1 MTRDGRPSRVAI
13 LVVNGFDRRSRYGRY
28 SQAEAVEFPWIEV
41 CLRQVERHSRDWDYE
56 VLVYDN
62 SYLAS
67 HRRVMNSYPRVRVL
81 PSAPVAVAGR
91 LATEAV
97 TRLVAP
103 LPAWM
108 ANANRFFERRHP
120 VALDHLVAQTSD
132 EVEYIVTLDT
142 DSFPVSDGWLDAL
155 VGACERGASLAGVYR
170 DEMAPQLA
178 PFVHVSGL
186 CIRRVDLCALDVSF
200 ARGVGQDIGQNITDA
215 IEARGLP
222 IAPLRRSNEVNF
234 HFILGGIYGDV
245 IYHHGAGSRRGMFW
259 TSTDLDRDDRMRET
273 LRDLVFEDVD
283 HLTDVLRGRAANDT
297 GLEPW
302 HGAGSSA

>member
-1 MTRDGRPSRVAI
+1 MKDDGRPGRVAI
-13 LVVNGFDRRSRYGRY
+13 LVVNGFDRRNRYGRY
-28 SQAEAVEFPWIEV
+28 SQAEAVEFPWIDL
-41 CLRQVERHSRDWDYE
+41 CLRQVDRHSRGWDYE
-56 VLVYDN
+56 IFAYDN

-67 HRRVMNSYPRVRVL
+67 HRRVMRSHPKVRL
-81 PSAPVAVAGR
+81 FPSAPVAIAGR
-91 LATEAV
+91 LATGAV

-120 VALDHLVAQTSD
+120 AALDYLLAQTS
-132 EVEYIVTLDT
+132 EAVEYIVTLDT
-142 DSFPVSDGWLDAL
+142 DSFPVSDDWLDTL

-170 DEMAPQLA
+170 DEMAPVLA

-186 CIRRVDLCALDVSF
+186 CIRRADLRALAVSF
-200 ARGVGQDIGQNITDA
+200 DRGVGKDIGQNITDA
-215 IEARGLP
+215 ITAQGHR

-259 TSTDLDRDDRMRET
+259 TSADLDADDRMRVA
-273 LRDLVFEDVD
+273 LRDLVFDDVD
-283 HLTDVLRGRAANDT
+283 HLMEVLRGRAANDT

-302 HGAGSSA
+302 PDPGSID